1 MSRRDPNRST
11 HTNPRPNRSARRGI
25 EVVFWIIFVLA
36 IGVGGPGA
44 LAGLPALT
52 DVVTPTGVLEA
63 QASAEWQ
70 DIVIQPLSRVVV
82 RYSTPAPS
90 VAEVAAAPAPPVAK
104 ARPLPAIAILID
116 DMGNDVGQNRR
127 AIALPKEVSLSF
139 LPDPSETPR
148 LAEEAHRAGHE
159 IMVHVPMESPRDRD
173 GSLKNALRRDLPE
186 EENIRRLDWALS
198 RVPFYA
204 GINNHEGSLFTA
216 DRLALIPVA
225 ERLYGR
231 GVFFL
236 DSRTTA
242 LTQVV
247 PVARAF
253 GVPSSDRDIFLD
265 DDPSSPAVQAQ
276 LRELERTARA
286 NGVAIAIGHPHAAT
300 LDILTRWCETQ
311 QGFRLIPISTAI
323 RMKTEWEMGVELA
336 RK

>member
-1 MSRRDPNRST
+1 MPRREPNRSIK
-11 HTNPRPNRSARRGI
+11 TNPRPNRSAQRGL
-25 EVVFWIIFVLA
+25 EVIFWIIFVLA
-36 IGVGGPGA
+36 VGVGGPGA
-44 LAGLPALT
+44 LAGLPALA

-70 DIVIQPLSRVVV
+70 DIVVQPLSGIVV
-82 RYSTPAPS
+82 RHSTP
-90 VAEVAAAPAPPVAK
+90 VAGTTVAAAPPVAR
-104 ARPLPAIAILID
+104 ARRAPAIAILID
-116 DMGNDVGQNRR
+116 DMGNDVTQNRR

-139 LPDPSETPR
+139 LPDPEATPR
-148 LAEEAHRAGHE
+148 LAEEAHRADHE

-173 GSLKNALRRDLPE
+173 GSLKNALRRDLSA
-186 EENIRRLDWALS
+186 EENVRRLEWALS
-198 RVPFYA
+198 RVPFFA
-204 GINNHEGSLFTA
+204 GINNHEGSLFTP

-225 ERLYGR
+225 ETLYGR

-242 LTQVV
+242 LSQVV
-247 PVARAF
+247 PVSRAF

-265 DDPSSPAVQAQ
+265 DDQSSPAVAAQ
-276 LRELERTARA
+276 LRELEKVART

-300 LDILTRWCETQ
+300 LDIVTRWCANQ
-311 QGFRLIPISTAI
+311 QGFRLVPVSTAI